1 MSKNDLNDLNCK
13 IAEDLMPLYSEKLC
27 NPESQDFMKEH
38 LATCENCRKLF
49 VQMPMPKIVPDAVP
63 DEKKSFLRIQKKFRR
78 NLFQIISLSILSS
91 ALLLGIGYLSYGQ
104 ITKKPGFQSFETIYQ
119 NMEIKEIVKAI
130 AVGDFEKY
138 LQTVSI
144 NFDFALYDNTFQ
156 QEFLE
161 KAKKDLEKTYQDAF
175 GNTSV
180 ETIKTITCYG
190 ITNVIPETVP
200 FSVVT
205 VTYQDGQKLNLC
217 LMRNLDGKFIVDSGY
232 LSTDEESSKEE
243 IAFRNCLRYV
253 CCQKDMPEE
262 FTATVLKAKGVQDN
276 EKRQKTISHV
286 ATLRFAPEYRE
297 NLEKN
302 FLEFYQQGYYISE
315 CYFSELHY
323 DKDKNLLYHLVTITA
338 QDAQGS
344 AILLTRIYSDYNGL
358 IPPSQDMGKIY
369 ADNCSEK
376 LTEDLLKLFG

>member
-27 NPESQDFMKEH
+27 SPESQDFMKQH

-49 VQMPMPKIVPDAVP
+49 AQMPIPKIVPNAVP
-63 DEKKSFLRIQKKFRR
+63 DEKKSFFRIQKKFRR

-104 ITKKPGFQSFETIYQ
+104 ITKKPRFLSFETICQ
-119 NMEIKEIVKAI
+119 DMEIKTIVKAI
-130 AVGDFEKY
+130 AGGDFEKY
-138 LQTVSI
+138 LQTVSV
-144 NFDFALYDNTFQ
+144 NLDFALYDNTFQ
-156 QEFLE
+156 KKFLE

-180 ETIKTITCYG
+180 ESIKTLTCYVG
-190 ITNVIPETVP
+190 NTVTPEVIPV
-200 FSVVT
+200 SVVS
-205 VTYQDGQKLNLC
+205 VTYQDGQRINFC
-217 LMRNLDGKFIVDSGY
+217 LMRNLDGKFIIDPKYFAG
-232 LSTDEESSKEE
+232 ENSKEE
-243 IAFRNCLRYV
+243 IAFLNCLRYV
-253 CCQKDMPEE
+253 CCQEDISEE
-262 FTATVLKAKGVQDN
+262 VTATTLKTNGVQESE
-276 EKRQKTISHV
+276 EKQKIVSHD

-315 CYFSELHY
+315 CYFSELRY
-323 DKDKNLLYHLVTITA
+323 DEDKKLLYHLVTVTA